1 MPVTHGV
8 AGSSPVQTASKKEAS
23 HIGRL
28 FLYLYLMYYVYII
41 YSDHLD
47 VYYKGFT
54 MNPDERLKYH
64 LEGGSEFT
72 SRASDWKLVYSK
84 AFETKKEALIEEK
97 RLKKLNR
104 SSIKR
109 LLQG

>member
-1 MPVTHGV
+1 MC
-8 AGSSPVQTASKKEAS
+8 
-23 HIGRL
+23 
-28 FLYLYLMYYVYII
+28 YVCII

-72 SRASDWKLVYSK
+72 SCASDWKLVYSK
-84 AFETKKEALIEEK
+84 AFKTKKEALIEEK

-104 SSIKR
+104 TSIK
-109 LLQG
+109 